1 MTNLNLSPLITQAAL
16 ANIPLVTVFPVMA
29 DEAELKDLK
38 CVFVKDS
45 IQSSFYFQLFT
56 AAIGEQIG
64 FRADC
69 ESSCTAECS

>member
-38 CVFVKDS
+38 CAFVKDS
-45 IQSSFYFQLFT
+45 VQS
-56 AAIGEQIG
+56 A
-64 FRADC
+64 
-69 ESSCTAECS
+69 SCF

>member
-1 MTNLNLSPLITQAAL
+1 MTNLNLFPLITQAAL

-45 IQSSFYFQLFT
+45 IQSSFYFQLC
-56 AAIGEQIG
+56 Q
-64 FRADC
+64 
-69 ESSCTAECS
+69 